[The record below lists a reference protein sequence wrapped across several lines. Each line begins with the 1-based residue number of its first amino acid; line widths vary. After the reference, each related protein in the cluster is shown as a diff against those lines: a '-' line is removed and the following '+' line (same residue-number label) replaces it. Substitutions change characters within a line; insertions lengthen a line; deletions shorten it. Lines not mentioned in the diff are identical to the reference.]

1 MTVIAPSDEN
11 ECRQLLYTAFC
22 MDSPTAVRYP
32 RGVGPGV
39 EIQQEMTAL
48 PVGKGVLR
56 RSGKGKVAI
65 LAFGSM
71 VTPALAAAEAL
82 DASVADMRF
91 VKPLDTGLIR
101 QLAEQHDYIVTVE
114 ENVVMGGA
122 GSGCLEAMQA
132 MGIVKPTLLLGLP
145 DDYVE
150 HGDPTVLLADCGLNA
165 AVSRP
170 ASATGCPNSHKS
182 GQEK

>member
-91 VKPLDTGLIR
+91 VKPLDT
-101 QLAEQHDYIVTVE
+101 A
-114 ENVVMGGA
+114 
-122 GSGCLEAMQA
+122 
-132 MGIVKPTLLLGLP
+132 
-145 DDYVE
+145 
-150 HGDPTVLLADCGLNA
+150 
-165 AVSRP
+165 
-170 ASATGCPNSHKS
+170 
-182 GQEK
+182 